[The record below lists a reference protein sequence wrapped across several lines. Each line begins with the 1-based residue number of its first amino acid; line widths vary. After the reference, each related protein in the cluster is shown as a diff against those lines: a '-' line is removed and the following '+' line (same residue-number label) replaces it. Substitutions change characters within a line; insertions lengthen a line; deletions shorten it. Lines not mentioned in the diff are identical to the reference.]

1 MSLWA
6 IREEASYADAVEG
19 LGISVKRLDEVLE
32 GTTWAIARAADDD
45 EQCPELLDNGLRYAR
60 ATMPEAP
67 DCLVRVW
74 FLLDHENKMAC
85 LVSIDLTELSATATI
100 DF

>member
-1 MSLWA
+1 MSLWG
-6 IREEASYADAVEG
+6 IREEASYAAAVAN

-45 EQCPELLDNGLRYAR
+45 EQCPDPLGNGLRYAR

-67 DCLVRVW
+67 DCIIRVW
-74 FLLDHENKMAC
+74 FTLDRQNRMAC
-85 LVSIDLTELSATATI
+85 LVSIDITDMSEAEI
-100 DF
+100 MDW